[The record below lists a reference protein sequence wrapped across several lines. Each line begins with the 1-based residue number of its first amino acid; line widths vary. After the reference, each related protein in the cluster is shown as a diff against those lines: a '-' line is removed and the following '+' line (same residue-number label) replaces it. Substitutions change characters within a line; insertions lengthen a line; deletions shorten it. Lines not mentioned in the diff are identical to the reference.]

1 MDDFG
6 NELDVSFTGQLR
18 ACYFVL
24 DSLLPQFVEFVL
36 THLQTRG

>member
-6 NELDVSFTGQLR
+6 NELDVSFVSLIR

-24 DSLLPQFVEFVL
+24 DSALPEFVDTVFKYL
-36 THLQTRG
+36 A